1 MEENYLLRG
10 ISVALAT
17 FLGGLIGAIAIW
29 SARRFLP
36 HKWSFWLTMPFG
48 MLIRRLVDR
57 ARRGRQQVLP
67 SVQEALD
74 RPHQRQ
80 AGPD

>member
-17 FLGGLIGAIAIW
+17 LLGGLIGAIAIW

-36 HKWSFWLTMPFG
+36 HRLAFWLTMPFG

-74 RPHQRQ
+74 RPRPRPTGH
-80 AGPD
+80 D